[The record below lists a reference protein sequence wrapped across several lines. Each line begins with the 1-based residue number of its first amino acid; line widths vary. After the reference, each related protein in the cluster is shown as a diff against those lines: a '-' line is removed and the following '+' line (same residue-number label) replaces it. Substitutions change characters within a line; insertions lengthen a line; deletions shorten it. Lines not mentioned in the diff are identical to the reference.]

1 MARTIHASP
10 SLQEQSL
17 PTEIPWPDGVAK
29 PLSHP
34 ALTTAPSDGPKVIRW
49 IEKNCRYGE
58 GDRFGQ
64 PVRLDMFQKIFLIWL
79 FELKPDGSRRYR
91 RAMLEVPK
99 GNGKTPI
106 SAWVVAYLLST
117 QQSAVIP
124 VAAASYE
131 QADLLFGDLR
141 NCVRESP
148 TLSPLLDA
156 FEGEIQVKGGPG
168 RAYKVAAVAGTNDGQ
183 RPSAFA
189 ADEIHEWTGNKA
201 RVHLVIANGATK
213 RADSLIF
220 NTTTPGADLDS
231 MAGRMHEYGYKVNNG
246 EVVDPEFLFVHW
258 GADPDQFDLSDP
270 DQLKACIRAANPAAD
285 SFLNVDDVASRFY
298 QIPLYEFVRY
308 HLGQWTTVSET
319 WLPPGSA
326 EEIVYHN
333 EIPDG
338 HEVVIGFDGSFN
350 NDATAIVAVSVPRD
364 GSSPH
369 VQVVANFER
378 PENAR
383 ADWKV
388 PILDVEDELREACR
402 RWQVLE
408 IACDPFRWARTYQIL
423 EAEGLPIVEFSQSS
437 VRMTPATTSFY
448 EAVVNKQVT
457 LDGSPALMR
466 HLGNATLRSDARG
479 TRIAKDHK
487 NSSRKIDLAVAA
499 IMAFSRAIYNM
510 QAPAKASVGFID
522 FDEL

>member
-1 MARTIHASP
+1 
-10 SLQEQSL
+10 
-17 PTEIPWPDGVAK
+17 VAK

-34 ALTTAPSDGPKVIRW
+34 PLTTASSDGPKVIRW

-58 GDRFGQ
+58 GDKFGQ
-64 PVRLDMFQKIFLIWL
+64 AVKLDLFQKIFLIWL
-79 FELKPDGSRRYR
+79 FETKPDGSRKYR

-106 SAWVVAYLLST
+106 SAWVVAYLLCS
-117 QQSAVIP
+117 QKSAVIP

-231 MAGRMHEYGYKVNNG
+231 MAGRMHAYGYKVNAG
-246 EVVDPEFLFVHW
+246 EVDDPEFLFVHW
-258 GADPDQFDLSDP
+258 GSDP
-270 DQLKACIRAANPAAD
+270 EAFNLDDAQQLNAAIRAANPAAD
-285 SFLNVDDVASRFY
+285 SFLSVADVAARY
-298 QIPLYEFVRY
+298 HQIPRHEFVRY
-308 HLGQWTTVSET
+308 HLGQWTTVAET
-319 WLPPGSA
+319 WLPPGAA
-326 EEIVYHN
+326 EDIIDTD
-333 EIPDG
+333 EIPNG
-338 HEVVIGFDGSFN
+338 AEVILGFDGSFN
-350 NDATAIVAVSVPRD
+350 NDATAIVAVSVQRD
-364 GSSPH
+364 GSPAH
-369 VQVVANFER
+369 VQVVANYER
-378 PENAR
+378 PETAR

-388 PILDVEDELREACR
+388 PILEVEDVIREACR
-402 RWQVLE
+402 RWQVRE
-408 IACDPFRWARTYQIL
+408 IACDPFRWARTYQVL
-423 EAEGLPIVEFSQSS
+423 EAEGLPVVEFAQSAS
-437 VRMTPATTSFY
+437 RMTPATTSFY
-448 EAVVNKQVT
+448 EAVVNKQMT

-466 HLGNATLRSDARG
+466 HLGNATLRVDARG
-479 TRIAKDHK
+479 TRIMKDHR
-487 NSSRKIDLAVAA
+487 NSTRKIDLAVAA
-499 IMAFSRAIYNM
+499 IMAFSRAQYNA
-510 QAPAKASVGFID
+510 QTPQKAAAAFID
-522 FDEL
+522 FDDL